1 MAEAFNRMAR
11 DAALR
16 YQALG
21 QEVPDEWVE
30 SVVHRYLRAM
40 PTKEEVAGVRLIW
53 RPGML
58 VRDSQIQ
65 EELLEITR
73 IEAEREVVQM
83 RMRLETEEVR
93 SRERQLALA
102 EEMARRD
109 ADEQMEAKRRMRE
122 EAMARYCEQLNEMG
136 FPFRE
141 AWDQL
146 RARVYEDA
154 VAIAES
160 IKKNGY
166 LRGKTAQ
173 RAIRMSRTFRLLNS
187 QDDTELAALLEQL
200 ERMATAPIPKRARRR
215 APGPI
220 TSVLEEISRLTHTSA
235 LEMRRRLEPSR
246 FKALEV

>member
-1 MAEAFNRMAR
+1 
-11 DAALR
+11 
-16 YQALG
+16 
-21 QEVPDEWVE
+21 
-30 SVVHRYLRAM
+30 
-40 PTKEEVAGVRLIW
+40 
-53 RPGML
+53 ML

-122 EAMARYCEQLNEMG
+122 EAMARYREQLNEMS

-166 LRGKTAQ
+166 LRGNTAK
-173 RAIRMSRTFRLLNS
+173 RAIRMSRTFRLLDS

-220 TSVLEEISRLTHTSA
+220 TSVLEEISRLTHASA
-235 LEMRRRLEPSR
+235 QEVQRRLEPSR